1 MVLLNMIIFC
11 DCYMLD
17 RYLNTHDLFMPQ
29 TLHISYNA
37 TAFHT
42 PPAEFLMQTIT
53 VCGPLY
59 CKHEFPS
66 HCDFISSTLIIMIL
80 YQLKAV
86 NVLLKEL
93 LVAEKKNR
101 GRKKKKK
108 PTRYLKNKKCD
119 KNQEKFKFLL
129 LLKCILECIFI
140 DAASSFF
147 ILFYFNFLFLF
158 FK

>member
-1 MVLLNMIIFC
+1 MMLYLFHFLRAWGILRGCIFNAAAIMVLLNMIIFC

-29 TLHISYNA
+29 TLHISYNV

-93 LVAEKKNR
+93 LVVEKKNR
-101 GRKKKKK
+101 GRKKTSKQLD
-108 PTRYLKNKKCD
+108 T
-119 KNQEKFKFLL
+119 
-129 LLKCILECIFI
+129 
-140 DAASSFF
+140 
-147 ILFYFNFLFLF
+147 
-158 FK
+158 

>member
-1 MVLLNMIIFC
+1 MLYLFHFLRAWGILRGCIFNAAAIMVLLNMIIFC

-93 LVAEKKNR
+93 LVVEKKNR

-108 PTRYLKNKKCD
+108 TTNSIPK
-119 KNQEKFKFLL
+119 E
-129 LLKCILECIFI
+129 
-140 DAASSFF
+140 
-147 ILFYFNFLFLF
+147 
-158 FK
+158 